1 MFRLAEFVS
10 AYRKVDPRRGQSRPC
25 TPLEWIRSRGRVAQQ
40 PAGVHL
46 AAKSGD
52 GQDGVQSVENGLALM
67 RIVAHNRRPMK
78 LTALAEQAGIAPSKA
93 HRYLVSF
100 IRQGF
105 VEQDPETGLYA
116 MGPAALEFSISCL
129 ATIEPI
135 AIATREAALLCRRTG
150 HTVGVTVWGSFGPT
164 VVRWEQPARP
174 LMVNVGLGSVFPLR
188 RSATGRVFAAFLPE
202 ETLRAH
208 REQVHDDD
216 RAPAGESVEAVRRRG
231 LARASGD
238 FMPGLSAFAAPVFD
252 DRARL
257 VLALTVLDYRGLF
270 DHRWSG
276 PTARALREAAER
288 VSQALGYR
296 SPEP

>member
-1 MFRLAEFVS
+1 MAVKPGNAR
-10 AYRKVDPRRGQSRPC
+10 
-25 TPLEWIRSRGRVAQQ
+25 
-40 PAGVHL
+40 
-46 AAKSGD
+46 
-52 GQDGVQSVENGLALM
+52 DGVQSVENGLALM
-67 RIVAHNRRPMK
+67 RLVAHNRRPMK

-105 VEQDPETGLYA
+105 VEQDPDTGLYG
-116 MGPAALEFSISCL
+116 MGPAALEFSVSCL

-135 AIATREAALLCRRTG
+135 AIATREATALCARTG

-164 VVRWEQPARP
+164 VVRWEQPPRP
-174 LMVNVGLGSVFPLR
+174 LMVNVGPGSVFPLLG
-188 RSATGRVFAAFLPE
+188 SATGRVFAAFLPA

-208 REQVHDDD
+208 AGQELEDD
-216 RAPAGESVEAVRRRG
+216 RAPAGESVDAVRRRG
-231 LARASGD
+231 LARAAGD
-238 FMPGLSAFAAPVFD
+238 FMPGLSAISAPVFD

-276 PTARALREAAER
+276 PTADALRESAER
-288 VSQALGYR
+288 VSLALGYR
-296 SPEP
+296 RQKR